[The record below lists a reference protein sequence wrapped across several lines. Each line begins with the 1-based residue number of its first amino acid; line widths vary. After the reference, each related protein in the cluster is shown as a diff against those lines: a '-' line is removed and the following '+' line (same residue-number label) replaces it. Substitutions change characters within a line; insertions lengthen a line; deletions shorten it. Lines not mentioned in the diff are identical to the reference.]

1 MTKVVFFRNDGIFY
15 GFREQGHTGYGEEG
29 YDILCAALSSMS
41 MLIINSVNVVFAGEL
56 DYTVDEGAT
65 ERGTPNRKSKA
76 QHSDSA
82 GQRSPAVAGRFS
94 SYDFSLYFISVIG
107 AIGVIWTI
115 PITLTT
121 PIILIYKSPSWAN
134 SSTAASKR
142 AMVSAI
148 DT

>member
-65 ERGTPNRKSKA
+65 EIMVQSKSALPEFEEDERKRYAIS
-76 QHSDSA
+76 
-82 GQRSPAVAGRFS
+82 GLFM
-94 SYDFSLYFISVIG
+94 SYYIQLNDLMEEYYDYLQVE
-107 AIGVIWTI
+107 
-115 PITLTT
+115 
-121 PIILIYKSPSWAN
+121 IIDKEYEKPSEA
-134 SSTAASKR
+134 
-142 AMVSAI
+142 
-148 DT
+148 DL

>member
-65 ERGTPNRKSKA
+65 EIMVQSKSALPEFEEDERKRYAIS
-76 QHSDSA
+76 
-82 GQRSPAVAGRFS
+82 GLFM
-94 SYDFSLYFISVIG
+94 SYYIQLNDLMEEYYDYLQVEIIDKEYEKPSEASL
-107 AIGVIWTI
+107 
-115 PITLTT
+115 
-121 PIILIYKSPSWAN
+121 
-134 SSTAASKR
+134 
-142 AMVSAI
+142 
-148 DT
+148 

>member
-65 ERGTPNRKSKA
+65 EIMVQSKSALPEFEEDERKRYAISGLFMSYYIQLNDLMEEYYDYLQVEIIDKEYEKP
-76 QHSDSA
+76 SDND
-82 GQRSPAVAGRFS
+82 Q
-94 SYDFSLYFISVIG
+94 
-107 AIGVIWTI
+107 
-115 PITLTT
+115 
-121 PIILIYKSPSWAN
+121 
-134 SSTAASKR
+134 
-142 AMVSAI
+142 
-148 DT
+148 

>member
-65 ERGTPNRKSKA
+65 EIMVQSKSALPEFEEDERKRYAISGLFMSYCIQLNDLMEEYYDYLQVEIIDKEYEKP
-76 QHSDSA
+76 SEA
-82 GQRSPAVAGRFS
+82 G
-94 SYDFSLYFISVIG
+94 L
-107 AIGVIWTI
+107 
-115 PITLTT
+115 
-121 PIILIYKSPSWAN
+121 
-134 SSTAASKR
+134 
-142 AMVSAI
+142 
-148 DT
+148 